1 MSGAGPASRFP
12 YTPRMRRRLSMPLLL
27 LVLVAACSAPAA
39 SPESVPELPVVSA
52 ADVTAR
58 LVDSSRP
65 VVLNV
70 WASWCLPCRSEAPL
84 LERAA
89 AEFAAEVDFVGLD
102 VRDDQ
107 DGARS
112 FVAEFFP
119 GAAITQLHDP
129 GGDIPV
135 ALGGSRGVPLTFF
148 YGPGGELVSLHT
160 GVLDERTL
168 ALEIDEIL
176 RRAGT

>member
-1 MSGAGPASRFP
+1 
-12 YTPRMRRRLSMPLLL
+12 MRLRLFLL
-27 LVLVAACSAPAA
+27 LVSMAVAAGCAA
-39 SPESVPELPVVSA
+39 SSADPDSVPELPVVTA
-52 ADVTAR
+52 DDVTAR
-58 LVDSSRP
+58 LADSARP

-89 AEFAAEVDFVGLD
+89 SEYAGTVDFIGLD

-107 DGARS
+107 DGARG

-119 GAAITQLHDP
+119 GAAIIQLHDP

-148 YGPGGELVSLHT
+148 YAAGGELVSLHS

-168 ALEIDEIL
+168 ALEIDEIV
-176 RRAGT
+176 RREGT

>member
-1 MSGAGPASRFP
+1 
-12 YTPRMRRRLSMPLLL
+12 MRLRLLFVVSM
-27 LVLVAACSAPAA
+27 LVAAGCAA
-39 SPESVPELPVVSA
+39 SSADPDTVPELPVVTE

-58 LVDSSRP
+58 LADAPRP

-84 LERAA
+84 LDQAA
-89 AEFAAEVDFVGLD
+89 AEYAGTVDFIGLD

-112 FVAEFFP
+112 FIAEFFP

-148 YGPGGELVSLHT
+148 YASGGELVTLHS
-160 GVLDERTL
+160 GVIDERTL
-168 ALEIDEIL
+168 ALEIDEIV
-176 RRAGT
+176 RRDGT